1 MLCRLFSSSGKRG
14 LLLLPYVGF
23 SRQWFL
29 LLQGTGSRALRLQQL
44 QFGGLSHCGSRA
56 IEHRFNSCGT
66 QSWLLC
72 VAYGIVPDQGLNLSL
87 LEDSLPLSHQ
97 RSPGIYVIK
106 YYICNILVSS
116 LFFCM
121 GQRLCKRN
129 KRIYLSLAYV
139 KQLANISSR
148 FLS

>member
-1 MLCRLFSSSGKRG
+1 MLRRLFSSSSKRG

-87 LEDSLPLSHQ
+87 LDDSLPLSHQ

-106 YYICNILVSS
+106 YYICKILVSS
-116 LFFCM
+116 LFFAWDKDCA
-121 GQRLCKRN
+121 KEI
-129 KRIYLSLAYV
+129 KEYT
-139 KQLANISSR
+139 
-148 FLS
+148 FP